1 MFFFFLFFFCL
12 FVCLG
17 EKEGSGGRGEEK
29 RREGMLGRE
38 GKGLIKGG

>member
-1 MFFFFLFFFCL
+1 MFL

-17 EKEGSGGRGEEK
+17 EKEGRGGGEEK